1 MKVATLFPFV
11 LLITSLLY
19 PTSSFTKEIPR
30 GKPVQDQLEIRL
42 PSPRHDS
49 GTSVEK
55 ALLTRRSIRKYTED
69 PLSISEISQI
79 LWAAQGLTMKI
90 ENPPS
95 SWREWKWMGGLRT
108 APSAGGLYPL
118 ELYLVAG
125 NVGDLPEGVYRY
137 HPLDHKIVRVLEGD
151 KRTQLSKA
159 AFTQGQIETAPAV
172 VVISAIYERTA
183 VKYGERARRYVHIEV
198 GSAIQNIYL
207 QAVSLG
213 IGTVFIGAFSDSSVK
228 EVMALPEE
236 ENPLGIMP
244 LGRIGG
250 PEEWWPSKRE

>member
-1 MKVATLFPFV
+1 M
-11 LLITSLLY
+11 LLITSLLH
-19 PTSSFTKEIPR
+19 PTSGFTKEIPQ
-30 GKPVQDQLEIRL
+30 GGPVQDQLEIRL

-90 ENPPS
+90 ENPS
-95 SWREWKWMGGLRT
+95 SVWRGSQWQGGLRT
-108 APSAGGLYPL
+108 APSAGALYPL

-125 NVGDLPEGVYRY
+125 NVDDLPEGVYRY
-137 HPLDHKIVRVLEGD
+137 YPSDHKIVRVLEGD
-151 KRTQLSKA
+151 RRAQLSKA
-159 AFTQGQIETAPAV
+159 AFTQVQIATAPAA
-172 VVISAIYERTA
+172 VVISAVYERTA

-198 GSAIQNIYL
+198 GNATQNIYL

-213 IGTVFIGAFSDSSVK
+213 IGTVLIGAFSDSSVK

-236 ENPLGIMP
+236 ESPLGIMP

-250 PEEWWPSKRE
+250 SEEWWPSKEE